1 MIMSKNIQI
10 LILILYFVLSDQKG
24 FTQWTTVSIGSL
36 DVVTDIQI
44 ANPSIAYYTLGFPD
58 SELMKTSDGGNLWA
72 STGKTFTYF
81 KEIQTVNNDT
91 VFGLGGGALE
101 YSYDGSV
108 NFQNANFNNSF
119 MELYSMHFPSNN
131 IGYVA
136 GMNNNWDSILVFK
149 TTNGGQSFNLIKQ
162 VEGSSPTDIYFLNA
176 SVGFMATDTY
186 VYKTIDGGLNWT
198 VVFFQ
203 MGTSFQDIHF
213 PDPLNGFITGI
224 TGDFLKTTDGGDNW
238 TYSANALLQEDP
250 WITASDVHFLN
261 QDTGYVSSSYVGN
274 GVPGIQFTTDGGLS
288 WAISHIGN
296 NGFECVEF
304 LNDTLGWAGGA
315 SGQLI
320 RFDNNS
326 IPNFIQ
332 ELTENFFFVSENYS
346 HFILNFKTDFNKEI
360 ALYDISGKQVLN
372 VSTNQNQFFIEK
384 NYFISGIYIL
394 NVISNEKVQS
404 SKIVFR

>member
-1 MIMSKNIQI
+1 MSKNIQI